1 MIHPAVRDLFLD
13 LGKDPGF
20 QDALRRL
27 TAGENA
33 PVSGLT
39 TTAKAVYSVLLWQLA
54 NRPLLIVVDGNK
66 QAEALSEA
74 LDAFFTLL
82 GSGDRSGPQTLPA
95 LDVLPLQN
103 LSPHAEILEERAIG
117 LWRLATGRAPITVLP
132 AASALL
138 RIYPG
143 DFYRQLAVRLRVGD
157 EVPLDELV
165 AHLESI
171 GYERREPVEMVGEYS
186 VRGGILDVFSP
197 EAPKPVRMDLFG
209 DQVESI
215 RRFEPESQRSIV
227 RIEECVLLPL
237 TEYQRSRPLLAEL
250 GELMREA
257 GIPGRDLP
265 PPGEPFPGWELVAA
279 MVRPRTAS
287 VFSLPE
293 RPLIVWDEPEQV
305 RGAAER
311 LWKRL
316 EQTELSPAYDPEKV
330 FFRWEELER
339 QAAALPQ
346 VSLRELELT
355 GGQAPWPSVE
365 QASWPATPAPSPPG
379 AEAGSSSAETI
390 HIPTRPAMAFHG
402 NMQVAIA
409 EARNLVESGNRVAF
423 FASSTGEVERVADIL
438 NEYGIAYQLG
448 LEKNESTPAYLAERA
463 YMAGEVAS
471 IYLIR
476 GLVRHGAAFPNSKL
490 VVFGSEDLFETSE
503 LVARAPASKS
513 ALTTFSAD
521 LIDLKPGDYV
531 VHSEHGVAQYLGL
544 REIAQG
550 ESKGDYML
558 LEYAGGAK
566 LYVPLTR
573 MDLVQRFRG
582 AGEAAPQLDRMGGV
596 TWSRTKTRIKAK
608 MRDMADELL
617 KLYAS
622 RKMAEGFRF
631 SSDSNWQREFEDAFE
646 FSETKD
652 QLTAIQEIKRDME
665 SASPMDRLVCGDVGF
680 GKTEVVMR
688 AAFKAL
694 GDGKQVA
701 LLAPTTVLVFQHF
714 ETFKRRFQPFPVRV
728 EMFSRFRSPK
738 ELKTALEDLAEGK
751 VDVAVGTHRL
761 LSKDVTF
768 RDLGLLIV
776 DEEQRFGVKHK
787 ERLKQIK
794 KTVDVVSMSATPIP
808 RTLHMSLL
816 GLRDMSV
823 IETPPKDR
831 LAIHTVVAPFQ
842 PGLIRSALELE
853 LGRGGQ
859 IYFLHNRVESI
870 WTRAAMIQ
878 ELAPNARIGVG
889 HGQMGEAE
897 LERTM
902 LRFMRHEF
910 DVLVCTTI
918 IENGLDI
925 PLANTI
931 IVENAERYG
940 LSELYQL
947 RGRVGRSNRRA
958 YAYLLV
964 PPDTE
969 LTEIARKRLAALK
982 EFSDLGAGFKIA
994 ALDLE
999 LRGAGNL
1006 LGGEQH
1012 GQINSVGFDTY
1023 VRLLDETVR
1032 ELKGEESIPE
1042 IHSALNL
1049 GLDIRIPP
1057 EYIADENQRL
1067 RAYRQIA
1074 NAADAA
1080 ARERVEKELEDRYGP
1095 APDAVRSLLRYSA
1108 LKTLAEQLGIEAID
1122 RRNNLINVKFHE
1134 AARVDPARLMSIVSG
1149 VRGAQF
1155 TPAGVLL
1162 LPLDGHADPGSV
1174 LQYVGDRLEQ
1184 LQPQPQA

>member
-1 MIHPAVRDLFLD
+1 MIHPAVRDLFLE
-13 LGKDPGF
+13 LGRHPSF
-20 QDALRRL
+20 QNALRL
-27 TAGENA
+27 LVSTHNATAGHA
-33 PVSGLT
+33 SDGTAAITDAAGSHASLSGLT
-39 TTAKAVYSVLLWQLA
+39 TTAKAAYSVLLWQA
-54 NRPLLIVVDGNK
+54 TGRPLIIVVDGNK
-66 QAEALSEA
+66 QAEALFEA
-74 LDAFFTLL
+74 VNTFFGLFAAD
-82 GSGDRSGPQTLPA
+82 DRNGPQLLPA

-117 LWRLATGRAPITVLP
+117 LWRLATQRVPITILP
-132 AASALL
+132 VASAML
-138 RIYPG
+138 RIEPAE
-143 DFYRQLAVRLRVGD
+143 FYRQLALKLRVG
-157 EVPLDELV
+157 EELPLDEV
-165 AHLESI
+165 IAHLVSI

-186 VRGGILDVFSP
+186 LRGGILDVFSP
-197 EAPKPVRMDLFG
+197 EGSKPVRIDLFG

-215 RRFEPESQRSIV
+215 RRFDVESQRSV
-227 RIEECVLLPL
+227 LKIEDCTLLPL
-237 TEYQRSRPLLAEL
+237 TEYQKSRALLVEL
-250 GELMREA
+250 GELMRA
-257 GIPGRDLP
+257 ADLPGRDLP
-265 PPGEPFPGWELVAA
+265 PPGEPFPGWELVAP
-279 MVRPRTAS
+279 MLRLRKSS
-287 VFSLPE
+287 VFSLLE
-293 RPLIVWDEPEQV
+293 RPVIVWDEPEQV
-305 RGAAER
+305 HAAAER
-311 LWKRL
+311 FWKRL
-316 EQTELSPAYDPEKV
+316 EQIERSPAYDPDRI
-330 FFRWEELER
+330 FLGWEELR
-339 QAAALPQ
+339 GHAADSP
-346 VSLRELELT
+346 RIDMKELEIGWAKEGE
-355 GGQAPWPSVE
+355 GGHF
-365 QASWPATPAPSPPG
+365 
-379 AEAGSSSAETI
+379 
-390 HIPTRPAMAFHG
+390 HIATRPSLAFHG

-409 EARNLVESGNRVAF
+409 EARTLVESGNRVAF

-438 NEYGIAYQLG
+438 NEYTIPYQLG
-448 LEKNESTPAYLAERA
+448 LEQFDSTPAYLAERA
-463 YMAGEVAS
+463 YHAGAVAS
-471 IYLIR
+471 IYLVK
-476 GLVRHGAAFPNSKL
+476 GLIRHGTAFQDSKL

-503 LVARAPASKS
+503 LVARAPSSKS
-513 ALTTFSAD
+513 ALATFSAD

-531 VHSEHGVAQYLGL
+531 VHAEHGVAQYLGL
-544 REIAQG
+544 REISQG
-550 ESKGDYML
+550 EAKGDYML
-558 LEYAGGAK
+558 LEYSAGAK

-582 AGEAAPQLDRMGGV
+582 AGEAKPALDRMGGA
-596 TWSRTKTRIKAK
+596 TWTRTKTKIKAK

-622 RKMAEGFRF
+622 RKMAEGFSF

-646 FSETKD
+646 FSETRD
-652 QLTAIQEIKRDME
+652 QLTAIKDIKRDME
-665 SASPMDRLVCGDVGF
+665 SPQPMDRLLCGDVGY

-694 GDGKQVA
+694 GDGKQVVI
-701 LLAPTTVLVFQHF
+701 LAPTTVLAFQHF

-738 ELKTALEDLAEGK
+738 ELKAALADLGEGK
-751 VDVAVGTHRL
+751 VDLAIGTHRL
-761 LSKDVTF
+761 LSQDVEF
-768 RDLGLLIV
+768 RDLGLVIV

-787 ERLKQIK
+787 ERLKQLK
-794 KTVDVVSMSATPIP
+794 KSVDHVSMSATPIP

-831 LAIHTVVAPFQ
+831 LAINTVVAPFQ
-842 PGLIRSALELE
+842 PELIRSAMELE
-853 LGRGGQ
+853 LARGGQ
-859 IYFLHNRVESI
+859 IYFLHNRVDSI
-870 WTRAAMIQ
+870 WARASMLQ
-878 ELAPNARIGVG
+878 ELSPNARIGVG

-897 LERTM
+897 LEKTM
-902 LRFMRHEF
+902 LQFMRHEF
-910 DVLVCTTI
+910 DILVCTTI

-925 PLANTI
+925 PLANTM

-1012 GQINSVGFDTY
+1012 GHINSVGFDTY

-1032 ELKGEESIPE
+1032 ELKGEEIVPE

-1057 EYIADENQRL
+1057 DYIGDENQRL

-1074 NAADAA
+1074 NAADGA
-1080 ARERVEKELEDRYGP
+1080 ARDRAEKELEDRYGTVP
-1095 APDAVRSLLRYSA
+1095 EAVRNLLAYSA
-1108 LKTLAEQLGIEAID
+1108 LKTTAVQIGVEAID
-1122 RRNNLINVKFHE
+1122 RRHNLLNVKFHPGT
-1134 AARVDPARLMSIVSG
+1134 RVDPARLMGMVSKTK
-1149 VRGAQF
+1149 GAQF

-1162 LPLDGHADPGSV
+1162 LPMEGLTAAADV
-1174 LQYVGDRLEQ
+1174 LRFLSEKLEQ
-1184 LQPQPQA
+1184 LGPAP